1 MSRTILIMAG
11 GTGGHIFPGL
21 AVADRLRTQG
31 WNVVWLGTRGGME
44 GEIVPKRGYPMEWIR
59 FSGVRRK
66 GPLRWAGLPLF
77 LVLAC
82 LQSARVLAR
91 RRPDVVLGM
100 GGFATFPGGLM
111 AALLNRPLVIHEQNA
126 IAGLAN
132 RVLAAVADRVLVGF
146 PGAFDA
152 APGRANA
159 LARLFKPARKPEWTG
174 NPVRK
179 EIAAL
184 PPPGERYGRRRGPLR
199 LLVLGGS
206 RGARAFNETLPRA
219 IAALAPS
226 ERPRIVHQAGAGDA
240 EAVARA
246 YREAGVEAEV
256 HPFIDDMAR
265 RYAEADLVICRAG
278 ALTIGELA
286 AAGVA
291 SLLVPYPY
299 AVDDHQTANARF
311 LSERHAAVLLPQREL
326 SPEGLAERL
335 RAFTREALLAMA
347 ERARALAQPEAA
359 RRVAEACMEAAG

>member
-21 AVADRLRTQG
+21 AVADRLRAQG

-59 FSGVRRK
+59 FSGVRRQ
-66 GPLRWAGLPLF
+66 GLLRWAGLPLF

-132 RVLAAVADRVLVGF
+132 RVLAAVADRILVGF
-146 PGAFDA
+146 PDAFDA
-152 APGRANA
+152 ASGRSNA

-174 NPVRK
+174 NPVRE

-184 PPPGERYGRRRGPLR
+184 PPPDERYGRRQGPLR
-199 LLVLGGS
+199 VLVLGGS

-226 ERPRIVHQAGAGDA
+226 ERPSIVHQAGAGEA

-246 YREAGVEAEV
+246 YQEAGVEAEV
-256 HPFIDDMAR
+256 HAFIDDMAS
-265 RYAEADLVICRAG
+265 RYAETDLVICRAG

-311 LSERHAAVLLPQREL
+311 LSERNAALLLPQREL

-335 RAFTREALLAMA
+335 RTLTREALLAMA
-347 ERARALAQPEAA
+347 ERARALAQPEATK
-359 RRVAEACMEAAG
+359 RVAEACLEAAG